1 MKDRIFEIISKYNGD
16 SYRLMDILHDIQAVA
31 GYIDHATIALLA
43 DKLPLSAAQIEET
56 VSFYHFYSD
65 KPLAKFNIYLNDSV
79 TANMNGRK
87 EVLAAFEAA
96 CGIKQ
101 GQVTSDGT
109 LGLFPTSCIGM
120 NDQEPAA
127 IINDKV
133 FTRLTPFRVKQIV
146 NGLKHGLSLDDLVV
160 EECGDGK
167 NALPEI
173 NSMVCNNIRRKGAL
187 LNHDYKLFSVINDIL
202 PNTSSDE
209 IIDIVSE
216 SNIRGRGGAGFP
228 TGLKWKFGSRAKG
241 EHRYIICNA
250 DEGEPGTFKDRV
262 LLTEYPE
269 MVFEGMVTAGYA
281 VGADMGLL
289 YLRYEYKYL
298 LSYLNGV
305 LESMRKNN
313 YLGKNISGIEDF
325 DFDIRI
331 QLGAGAYICGEESAL
346 IESLEG
352 KRGEPRD
359 KPPFPVEKGYMN
371 LPTVVNNV
379 ETLATVVKIIKNG
392 ADWFNKLGNKD
403 SVGTKVLSISGDCR
417 FPGIYEVEWGLKI
430 GDVLDMC
437 GADNVQAIQVGGPS
451 GALIGEKDFHRELSY
466 SDLPTGGSMIVFN
479 KNRNLLTEVVLN
491 FMNFFIEESCGTCST
506 CRNMPYV
513 LREKLLKVI
522 NGRGVKQDIEDMTSW
537 ARLLN
542 VSRCGLGQT
551 AANPIVSSIKN
562 FRPLYEAL
570 LNHEVEYDSGFN
582 LETSVLESCKVVGR
596 QPIFHHNA

>member
-1 MKDRIFEIISKYNGD
+1 MKDRIIKIISNYNGD
-16 SYRLMDILHDIQAVA
+16 NTRLMDILHDIQSEA
-31 GYIDHATIALLA
+31 GYISKDTIALLA
-43 DKLPLSAAQIEET
+43 DKLALSAAQIEET

-65 KPLAKFNIYLNDSV
+65 QPLAKVNIYLNDSV

-87 EVLAAFEAA
+87 EVLNAFETAF
-96 CGIKQ
+96 GIKE
-101 GQVTSDGT
+101 GQVSADGE
-109 LGLFPTSCIGM
+109 LGLFATSCIGM

-127 IINDKV
+127 IINDRV
-133 FTRLTPFRVKQIV
+133 FTRLTTYRAKQIAD
-146 NGLKHGLSLDDLVV
+146 GLKQGKAVEELVV
-160 EECGDGK
+160 EELGDGK

-173 NSMVCNNIRRKGAL
+173 DSMVCNNIRRKGAL
-187 LNHDYKLFSVINDIL
+187 LNHDYPLFSVIKEIL
-202 PNTSSDE
+202 PVTSAEE

-241 EHRYIICNA
+241 ARRFIICNA

-281 VGADMGLL
+281 VGADLGLL
-289 YLRYEYKYL
+289 YLRYEYRYL
-298 LSYLNGV
+298 LNYLNGV
-305 LESMRKNN
+305 LDNMREHN
-313 YLGKNISGIEDF
+313 YLGKNIGGVEDF
-325 DFDIRI
+325 NFDIRI

-359 KPPFPVEKGYMN
+359 KPPFPVEKGYLNM
-371 LPTVVNNV
+371 PTVVNNV
-379 ETLATVVKIIKNG
+379 ETLATVVKIIRNG
-392 ADWFNKLGNKD
+392 ADWFNGLGNKD
-403 SVGTKVLSISGDCR
+403 SAGTKVLSISGDCR
-417 FPGIYEVEWGLKI
+417 FPGIYEVEWGFKI
-430 GDVLDMC
+430 SEVLDMC
-437 GADNVQAIQVGGPS
+437 GAVDVQAIQVGGPS
-451 GALIGEKDFHRELSY
+451 GTLIGPKDFNRELSY

-479 KNRNLLTEVVLN
+479 KTRNLLTDVVLN
-491 FMNFFIEESCGTCST
+491 FMNFFIEESCGSCST

-522 NGRGVKQDIEDMTSW
+522 NGRGIAQDVVDMVEW
-537 ARLLN
+537 AKVLS

-551 AANPIVSSIKN
+551 AANPIVSSIRN

-570 LNHEVEYDSGFN
+570 LQKDVNYDSGFT

-596 QPIFHHNA
+596 QPNFHHK

>member
-1 MKDRIFEIISKYNGD
+1 MKDRIIKIISKYNGD
-16 SYRLMDILHDIQAVA
+16 STRLMDILHDIQEVE
-31 GYIDHATIALLA
+31 GYISKDTIALLA
-43 DKLPLSAAQIEET
+43 DKLALSAVQIEET

-65 KPLAKFNIYLNDSV
+65 QPLAKVNIYLNDSV

-87 EVLAAFEAA
+87 EVLKAFETA
-96 CGIKQ
+96 CGIKE
-101 GQVTSDGT
+101 GQVSADGT
-109 LGLFPTSCIGM
+109 LGLFATSCIGM

-127 IINDKV
+127 IINDRV
-133 FTRLTPFRVKQIV
+133 FTRLTPYRANQIV
-146 NGLKHGLSLDDLVV
+146 AGLKQGKSVEELVV
-160 EECGDGK
+160 EELGDGK
-167 NALPEI
+167 NALPQI
-173 NSMVCNNIRRKGAL
+173 GATVCNNIRRKGAL
-187 LNHDYKLFSVINDIL
+187 LNHDYPLFSVIKEVL
-202 PNTSSDE
+202 PVTSAEE

-241 EHRYIICNA
+241 ARRFIICNA

-281 VGADMGLL
+281 VGADLGLL

-298 LSYLNGV
+298 LNYLNGI
-305 LESMRKNN
+305 LDNMRKQN
-313 YLGKNISGIEDF
+313 YLGNNVGGVEDF
-325 DFDIRI
+325 NFDIRI

-359 KPPFPVEKGYMN
+359 KPPFPVEKGYLNM
-371 LPTVVNNV
+371 PTVVNNV
-379 ETLATVVKIIKNG
+379 ETLATVVKIIRNG
-392 ADWFNKLGNKD
+392 ADWFNGLGNKD
-403 SVGTKVLSISGDCR
+403 SAGTKVLSISGDCR
-417 FPGIYEVEWGLKI
+417 FPGIYEVEWGFKI
-430 GDVLDMC
+430 SDVLDMC
-437 GADNVQAIQVGGPS
+437 GAIDVQAIQVGGPS
-451 GALIGEKDFHRELSY
+451 GTLIGPKDFHRELSY

-479 KNRNLLTEVVLN
+479 KSRNLLTDVVLN
-491 FMNFFIEESCGTCST
+491 FMNFFIEESCGSCST

-513 LREKLLKVI
+513 LREKLLKIV
-522 NGRGVKQDIEDMTSW
+522 NGRGIGQDLTDMTEW
-537 ARLLN
+537 AKVLS

-551 AANPIVSSIKN
+551 AANPIVSSIRN

-570 LNHEVEYDSGFN
+570 LQKDVAYDSGFT

-596 QPIFHHNA
+596 QPNFHHK